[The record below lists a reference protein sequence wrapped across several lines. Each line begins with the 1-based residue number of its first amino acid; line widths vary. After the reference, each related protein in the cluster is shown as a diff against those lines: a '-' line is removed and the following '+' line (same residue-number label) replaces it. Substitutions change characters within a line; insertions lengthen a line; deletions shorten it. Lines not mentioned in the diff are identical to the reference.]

1 MMARLGRVLSVFA
14 LLITSCA
21 RPDVAGTGNPPRFVS
36 KEMPWSF
43 RSPSGWHVSTWRSDP
58 APNLKT
64 GVLST
69 HLTNVAYSFGPAS
82 PGPNSNAGA
91 SEKLGPSAAV
101 VKVLLLWYPPDEPI
115 RWDPSGSSLTVRC
128 PAEWPRC
135 PTRWHKDAQN
145 PGWVFRER
153 RVCLSDN
160 CVWIV
165 EWHGPAASKESVGWL
180 ERIAQSLELAPG
192 WTDPAA

>member
-1 MMARLGRVLSVFA
+1 VMARLGRVLSIFA
-14 LLITSCA
+14 LLIASCA
-21 RPDVAGTGNPPRFVS
+21 RPDVAGTGNSPRLVF
-36 KEMPWSF
+36 EEAPWSF
-43 RSPSGWHVSTWRSDP
+43 RNPSGWHASTWRSDP

-115 RWDPSGSSLTVRC
+115 RWDPTGSSLTGGGRRLAGADRSVARARSRLDR
-128 PAEWPRC
+128 PGGLGFARADHHP
-135 PTRWHKDAQN
+135 PTGGQR
-145 PGWVFRER
+145 
-153 RVCLSDN
+153 
-160 CVWIV
+160 
-165 EWHGPAASKESVGWL
+165 
-180 ERIAQSLELAPG
+180 
-192 WTDPAA
+192 T